1 MATAVASDTPIGF
14 DDRNIHWFEL
24 GEFEHFKAAI
34 FDFDEDRRVFDLAAK
49 FEPNKQIFLHRHAT
63 LTNTFVLQGE
73 HRLYEPNGALKE
85 VRPCGT
91 YTSSLPGEP
100 HREGGGDDG
109 AVVFYSIRAGAGDEV
124 LFEVMDDALN
134 VTATLTVSDFLEAFA
149 EQQKALAEGLG

>member
-1 MATAVASDTPIGF
+1 MATALAPETTIGF

-34 FDFDEDRRVFDLAAK
+34 FDFDEDRRVFDLAVK
-49 FEPNKQIFLHRHAT
+49 FEPNKQIFLHRHTT

-73 HRLYEPNGALKE
+73 HLLYEPDGALKE

-109 AVVFYSIRAGAGDEV
+109 AVVFYSIRAGADDEV
-124 LFEVMDDALN
+124 LFEVMDDALE
-134 VTATLTVSDFLEAFA
+134 VTAKLCVSDFLEAFA
-149 EQQKALAEGLG
+149 EQQKAIAAG